1 MFRAKIDLNNSQ
13 FLMPITPKKLAFTRN
28 YRHNYSLA
36 GGNKDTS
43 KLSVH
48 AMRPTLSREYQKGR
62 GGIQPLGSHGLCCV
76 ALVEAP

>member
-43 KLSVH
+43 QQEIK
-48 AMRPTLSREYQKGR
+48 
-62 GGIQPLGSHGLCCV
+62 
-76 ALVEAP
+76 ALEERKQSSWGK

>member
-43 KLSVH
+43 QHSILVK
-48 AMRPTLSREYQKGR
+48 AFSRQSSWGK
-62 GGIQPLGSHGLCCV
+62 
-76 ALVEAP
+76 

>member
-43 KLSVH
+43 QLAFHLIELS
-48 AMRPTLSREYQKGR
+48 TQSSWGK
-62 GGIQPLGSHGLCCV
+62 
-76 ALVEAP
+76 

>member
-43 KLSVH
+43 QRSSAIDADTAQSSWGK
-48 AMRPTLSREYQKGR
+48 
-62 GGIQPLGSHGLCCV
+62 
-76 ALVEAP
+76 